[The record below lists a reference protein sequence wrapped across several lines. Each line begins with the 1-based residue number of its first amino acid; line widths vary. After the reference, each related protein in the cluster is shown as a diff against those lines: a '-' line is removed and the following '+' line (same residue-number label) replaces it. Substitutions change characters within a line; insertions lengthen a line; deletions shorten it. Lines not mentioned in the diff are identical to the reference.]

1 MLRRVLALMYKEFL
15 AVWRDKKS
23 RFVLIT
29 PPLLQLFIY
38 SFAATLDIKNV
49 TIGILNWD
57 KGGKGFELIERFY
70 QSRTFQ
76 KIVFLDTSKDINFYL
91 DNEKVMAVLSI
102 EERFSAHLSSGQQA
116 FVQLI
121 LNGRRSNSA
130 QIIQGYINQIVERFG
145 LEQQYSSN
153 PLQVTTVVR
162 NWFNPNLIY
171 NWFTI
176 PGLLS
181 ILTML
186 EALIIVSLSVAREK
200 ELGTFDQL
208 LVSPLEPMEIL
219 LGKTL
224 PAVLIAMLEGTGII
238 AAALVFFKLPFEGS
252 FLLMELS
259 MLVFVLS
266 IVGFGL
272 FLSALC
278 QTQQQAVLSTFIF
291 MTPAILLSG
300 FAAPIENMPQWLQ
313 VVTYLNPTRYFMT
326 ISRGLFMKNLPYDF
340 VFNQMWP
347 MAIIA
352 CVMLLSATIFFR
364 RKLV

>member
-1 MLRRVLALMYKEFL
+1 MLYRILALMYKEFL

-23 RFVLIT
+23 RFVLVM
-29 PPLLQLFIY
+29 PPILQLFIY

-49 TIGILNWD
+49 TLGVLNWD
-57 KGGKGFELIERFY
+57 KGAKGFELVEAFY
-70 QSRTFQ
+70 QSKTFQ
-76 KIVFLDTSKDINFYL
+76 YIVYLETSKDINELL

-102 EERFSAHLSSGQQA
+102 EDRFSANLAKDQKAS
-116 FVQLI
+116 VQLI

-130 QIIQGYINQIVERFG
+130 QIIQGYVSQIVERFSQ
-145 LEQQYSSN
+145 EQATT
-153 PLQVTTVVR
+153 PLKVETITR

-171 NWFTI
+171 NWFTL

-186 EALIIVSLSVAREK
+186 EALIIVSLSIAREK

-224 PAVLIAMLEGTGII
+224 PAVVIAMLEGTLII
-238 AAALVFFKLPFEGS
+238 VASLLFFHLPFEGS
-252 FLLMELS
+252 FFLMELS

-266 IVGFGL
+266 IIGFGL

-300 FAAPIENMPQWLQ
+300 FAAPIDNMPSWLQ
-313 VVTYLNPTRYFMT
+313 IITYANPTRYFMQL
-326 ISRGLFMKNLPYDF
+326 SRGLFLKNLPVDY
-340 VFNQMWP
+340 VLHQIWP

-352 CVMLLSATIFFR
+352 GVMLCTATLFFR
-364 RKLV
+364 RKIS

>member
-1 MLRRVLALMYKEFL
+1 MIRRILALMYKEFL

-57 KGGKGFELIERFY
+57 KGGKGFELVEKFY
-70 QSRTFQ
+70 HSKTFQ
-76 KIVFLDTSKDINFYL
+76 HIVMLDTSKDINAYL

-102 EERFSAHLSSGQQA
+102 EDRFSANLSAQKKAQ
-116 FVQLI
+116 VQLI

-130 QIIQGYINQIVERFG
+130 QIIQGYVSQIVERFSQ
-145 LEQQYSSN
+145 EQN
-153 PLQVTTVVR
+153 PQHKMQVTTITR
-162 NWFNPNLIY
+162 NWFNPNLLY
-171 NWFTI
+171 NWFTL

-208 LVSPLEPMEIL
+208 LVSPLEPSEIL

-224 PAVLIAMLEGTGII
+224 PAVVIAMVEGTAII
-238 AAALVFFKLPFEGS
+238 GAALLFFKLPFEGS

-259 MLVFVLS
+259 MLVFVLA
-266 IVGFGL
+266 IIGFGL
-272 FLSALC
+272 FLSALS

-300 FAAPIENMPQWLQ
+300 FAAPIENMPSWLQ
-313 VVTYLNPTRYFMT
+313 VITYANPTRYFMT
-326 ISRGLFMKNLPYDF
+326 LSRCLFMKNLSLEF
-340 VFNQMWP
+340 VLNQIWP

-352 CVMLLSATIFFR
+352 SIMLFSSTIFFR
-364 RKLV
+364 RKLI